1 MADIIIDA
9 IHNPDKPRPEGEVLL
24 GELARQYAYSQ
35 RVVSPSAYAVSRF
48 WAWGMQTCTVTAR
61 KHLEEAFTDYLN
73 SVHDQALDRDTNNLR
88 TVENYFRTRRENTGA
103 RPSYI
108 PAVMEIDVP
117 DEAFYH
123 PGVVKLSYLSTDLIL
138 LDNVINVTDIHTIT
152 WANNA
157 HQDLAS
163 YNKEQA
169 TGDDRHNILTIV
181 MKQFGYTLDE
191 ALKWTANRHEE
202 VQARFLDGMKRLP
215 SFGPDVDPRLQQY
228 IQAIATG
235 PRANDCWNFESGRYF
250 GSKGLEIQSTRIVP
264 ILPKVV
270 VDNRCTLRRENV
282 VVPLVDLYSNSITS
296 SLHEY
301 GPHHVARSHH
311 DSSELHTFTVRP
323 NSGCCDIVRGGAES
337 TKKAAFLAPLDIQCI

>member
-1 MADIIIDA
+1 MHTPHVVLRPHLPFCLAIATSAVREMADIIIDA

-24 GELARQYAYSQ
+24 GELARQ
-35 RVVSPSAYAVSRF
+35 F

-138 LDNVINVTDIHTIT
+138 LDN
-152 WANNA
+152 
-157 HQDLAS
+157 
-163 YNKEQA
+163 
-169 TGDDRHNILTIV
+169 
-181 MKQFGYTLDE
+181 FGYTLDE

-250 GSKGLEIQSTRIVP
+250 GSKGLEIQILYMST
-264 ILPKVV
+264 
-270 VDNRCTLRRENV
+270 
-282 VVPLVDLYSNSITS
+282 
-296 SLHEY
+296 
-301 GPHHVARSHH
+301 G
-311 DSSELHTFTVRP
+311 HTT
-323 NSGCCDIVRGGAES
+323 
-337 TKKAAFLAPLDIQCI
+337 